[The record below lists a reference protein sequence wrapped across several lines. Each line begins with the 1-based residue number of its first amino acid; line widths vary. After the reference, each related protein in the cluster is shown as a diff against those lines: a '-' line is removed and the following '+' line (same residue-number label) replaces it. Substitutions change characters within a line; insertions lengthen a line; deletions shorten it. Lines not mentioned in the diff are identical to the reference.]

1 MEKQITVTFTRL
13 ELCDLMLACIAA
25 QYSANDGGA
34 KWKRL
39 NKIIHQMIDE
49 SDAERQQEQ
58 EGE

>member
-13 ELCDLMLACIAA
+13 ELCDLALACTAA
-25 QYSANDGGA
+25 MHRANDSGA